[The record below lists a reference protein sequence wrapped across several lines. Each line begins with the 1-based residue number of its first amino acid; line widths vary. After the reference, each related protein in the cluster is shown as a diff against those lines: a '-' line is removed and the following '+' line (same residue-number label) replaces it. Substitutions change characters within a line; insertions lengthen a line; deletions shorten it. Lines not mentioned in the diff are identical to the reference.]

1 MNEITSVPMIDLN
14 HISKCCEGKNVLLKI
29 DVEGHE
35 ETVLTGS
42 MILIKK
48 LIQIIIIDCNQ
59 KKDIQM

>member
-1 MNEITSVPMIDLN
+1 MIDLN
-14 HISKCCEGKNVLLKI
+14 HISKCYEGKNVLLKI